1 MEVTVLIQATDE
13 AFKIIEEAR
22 NRALDVLNTSVRFTA
37 DAKILEE
44 RKIQAIFK
52 GAERTKSEVLSFLA
66 TFALLFFPFWIPLSG
81 FFDVFHLSIGVG
93 CCALVAYIS
102 HDLLF
107 VNVRVGD
114 MRTIVKRF
122 FAYIPW
128 LLYQIYLASI
138 HVIKIVLKPKMPI
151 DPRIIKF
158 KTKLQTDISMVT
170 FANSITLTPG
180 TITVEIK
187 DGEYYVHAID
197 EEVAYDLLY
206 GGEMEDRVAH
216 VYMEAEH
223 VYVQDVLDVA
233 RIYGA
238 LR

>member
-22 NRALDVLNTSVRFTA
+22 ERAVEVLNTSVRFTA
-37 DAKILEE
+37 ETKLLEE
-44 RKIQAIFK
+44 KRVQAIFK
-52 GAERTKSEVLSFLA
+52 GAERAKSEVLSFMA
-66 TFALLFFPFWIPLSG
+66 TFALLFFPFWMPLSG
-81 FFDVFHLSIGVG
+81 FFDVFHLSIGAS

-128 LLYQIYLASI
+128 LIYQIILANL
-138 HVIKIVLKPKMPI
+138 HVVKIVLSPKMPI
-151 DPRIIKF
+151 NPKIIRF
-158 KTKLQTDISMVT
+158 KTKLESDISLVT

-180 TITVEIK
+180 TITVDIK

-197 EEVAYDLLY
+197 ETVAYDLLY

-216 VYMEAEH
+216 VFMEAEH

>member
-22 NRALDVLNTSVRFTA
+22 NRALDVLNTSVKFTA
-37 DAKILEE
+37 EAKLLEE

-52 GAERTKSEVLSFLA
+52 GAERTKSEALSFLA
-66 TFALLFFPFWIPLSG
+66 TFALLFFPFWMPLSG

-122 FAYIPW
+122 FTYIPW
-128 LLYQIYLASI
+128 LIYQIILSNI
-138 HVIKIVLKPKMPI
+138 HVVKIVLSPKMPI
-151 DPRIIKF
+151 DPKIIKF
-158 KTKLQTDISMVT
+158 KTKLDSDISLVT

-180 TITVEIK
+180 TITIDIK

-197 EEVAYDLLY
+197 EDVAYDLLY

-216 VYMEAEH
+216 VFMEAEH

>member
-13 AFKIIEEAR
+13 AFRIIEESK
-22 NRALDVLNTSVRFTA
+22 NRALEVLNTSVRFTA
-37 DAKILEE
+37 DAKLLEE
-44 RKIQAIFK
+44 KKIQAIFK
-52 GAERTKSEVLSFLA
+52 GAERTKAEVTSFAA
-66 TFALLFFPFWIPLSG
+66 TFALLFFPFWLPLSG
-81 FFDVFHLSIGVG
+81 FFDLFHMGIGVG

-128 LLYQIYLASI
+128 LIYQIIMANF
-138 HVIKIVLKPKMPI
+138 HVARLVLSPKMPI
-151 DPRIIKF
+151 NPKIIKF
-158 KTKLQTDISMVT
+158 KVKLDSDISLVT

-180 TITVEIK
+180 TITVDIK
-187 DGEYYVHAID
+187 EGEYYVHALD
-197 EEVAYDLLY
+197 EAVAYDLLF

-238 LR
+238 LK

>member
-22 NRALDVLNTSVRFTA
+22 TRALDVLNTSVKFTA
-37 DAKILEE
+37 EARLLEE

-66 TFALLFFPFWIPLSG
+66 TFALLFFPFWMPLSG

-128 LLYQIYLASI
+128 LIYQIYLASI
-138 HVIKIVLKPKMPI
+138 HVLKIVLSPKMPI
-151 DPRIIKF
+151 NPHIIRF
-158 KTKLQTDISMVT
+158 KTKLQTDISLVT

-180 TITVEIK
+180 TITVDIK

-216 VYMEAEH
+216 VFMEAEH
-223 VYVQDVLDVA
+223 IYVQDVLDVA
-233 RIYGA
+233 RVYGA

>member
-22 NRALDVLNTSVRFTA
+22 NRALDVLNTSVKFTA
-37 DAKILEE
+37 EAKLLEE

-66 TFALLFFPFWIPLSG
+66 TFALLFFPFWMPLSG

-122 FAYIPW
+122 FTYIPW
-128 LLYQIYLASI
+128 LIYQIILSNI
-138 HVIKIVLKPKMPI
+138 HVVKIVLSPKMPI
-151 DPRIIKF
+151 DPKIIKF
-158 KTKLQTDISMVT
+158 KTKLDSDISLVT

-180 TITVEIK
+180 TITIDIK

-197 EEVAYDLLY
+197 EDVAYDLLY

-216 VYMEAEH
+216 VFMEAEH

>member
-13 AFKIIEEAR
+13 AFRIIEESR
-22 NRALDVLNTSVRFTA
+22 TRALEILNTSVRFTA
-37 DAKILEE
+37 DAKLLEE
-44 RKIQAIFK
+44 DKVQDLFK
-52 GAERTKSEVLSFLA
+52 GAERAKAKVTSYAA
-66 TFALLFFPFWIPLSG
+66 TFALLFFPFWLPLSG
-81 FFDVFHLSIGVG
+81 FFDLFHLSIGVG
-93 CCALVAYIS
+93 CCALVAYMS

-128 LLYQIYLASI
+128 LLYQIIVSNI
-138 HVIKIVLKPKMPI
+138 HVARIVLSPSMPI
-151 DPRIIKF
+151 NPKIIKF
-158 KTKLQTDISMVT
+158 KTKLDSDISLAT

-180 TITVEIK
+180 TITIDIK
-187 DGEYYVHAID
+187 DGEYYVHALD
-197 EEVAYDLLY
+197 ETVAYDLLF

-216 VYMEAEH
+216 IYMEAEH
-223 VYVQDVLDVA
+223 VYVQDVLDMA
-233 RIYGA
+233 RIYGD

>member
-22 NRALDVLNTSVRFTA
+22 NRALDVLNTSVKFTA
-37 DAKILEE
+37 EARLLEE

-66 TFALLFFPFWIPLSG
+66 TFALLFFPFWMPLSG

-122 FAYIPW
+122 FTYIPW
-128 LLYQIYLASI
+128 LLYQIILANL
-138 HVIKIVLKPKMPI
+138 HVVKIVLSPKMPV
-151 DPRIIKF
+151 DPRIIRF
-158 KTKLQTDISMVT
+158 KTKLDSDISLVT

-180 TITVEIK
+180 TITIDIK

-197 EEVAYDLLY
+197 EAVAYDLLY

-216 VYMEAEH
+216 VFMEAEH
-223 VYVQDVLDVA
+223 IYVQDVLDVA
-233 RIYGA
+233 RVYGA

>member
-1 MEVTVLIQATDE
+1 M
-13 AFKIIEEAR
+13 
-22 NRALDVLNTSVRFTA
+22 
-37 DAKILEE
+37 
-44 RKIQAIFK
+44 
-52 GAERTKSEVLSFLA
+52 G
-66 TFALLFFPFWIPLSG
+66 
-81 FFDVFHLSIGVG
+81 IGVG

-128 LLYQIYLASI
+128 LIYQIIMANF
-138 HVIKIVLKPKMPI
+138 HVARLVLSPKMPI
-151 DPRIIKF
+151 NPKIIKF
-158 KTKLQTDISMVT
+158 KVKLDSDISLVT

-180 TITVEIK
+180 TITVDIK
-187 DGEYYVHAID
+187 EGEYYVHALD
-197 EEVAYDLLY
+197 ETLAYDLLF

-238 LR
+238 LK